1 MQSSSNSKE
10 YSESLGAMQSYL
22 KSDSTKEHSSQNQD
36 FYDSLKNDF
45 VKSQNASKS
54 YQEAQQ
60 RYDSYSQQRNEYAE
74 QSQRINENLTPKFME
89 WVKFKKGNAGAE
101 EIFKKGDAGT
111 LSSLANRFIED
122 NGLNSP
128 INSTTYKSK
137 EHSNNP
143 DSAFMGQSFF
153 SSGFGTASKA
163 HGESVSDTVNEK
175 LSGGINE
182 DSLDKKYKSNVGDV
196 KEAESKY
203 TGDLTTGVE
212 GKDAALQPI
221 EPKKDSDN
229 NQQSVTNNSSS
240 QNNEAPNNPD
250 NINPVGQS
258 SINAQVDSN
267 ENKIKGGINNQN
279 DEEITVFESNY
290 QAPNAFAGNIHKTVG
305 QNSLNEKSAFKKQ
318 QNFTNN
324 QLGQKRDA
332 VGDRKN
338 ELDTKS
344 KDNINKGVRKNMGR
358 SIIQDAKDN
367 VNDNITAVKNAYFDV
382 TGQSEKK
389 QEYSKIDKP
398 AINLSGDDLKIQDN
412 NDKDS
417 IPNPQNVTSNNQ
429 AQDNQASLSAI
440 KQDYEIVNKSNN
452 SQSIQ
457 NSALK
462 QNKNLSS
469 NIQNEDKNI
478 ANLKNAENKDK
489 TTPNLLKQS
498 SNNATSQQGALKQNM
513 SADKSGKKNNKN
525 EDK

>member
-1 MQSSSNSKE
+1 M
-10 YSESLGAMQSYL
+10 
-22 KSDSTKEHSSQNQD
+22 
-36 FYDSLKNDF
+36 
-45 VKSQNASKS
+45 
-54 YQEAQQ
+54 
-60 RYDSYSQQRNEYAE
+60 
-74 QSQRINENLTPKFME
+74 
-89 WVKFKKGNAGAE
+89 
-101 EIFKKGDAGT
+101 
-111 LSSLANRFIED
+111 
-122 NGLNSP
+122 
-128 INSTTYKSK
+128 
-137 EHSNNP
+137 
-143 DSAFMGQSFF
+143 
-153 SSGFGTASKA
+153 
-163 HGESVSDTVNEK
+163 
-175 LSGGINE
+175 
-182 DSLDKKYKSNVGDV
+182 
-196 KEAESKY
+196 
-203 TGDLTTGVE
+203 E

-221 EPKKDSDN
+221 DPKKDSDN

-332 VGDRKN
+332 VGDRQN

-417 IPNPQNVTSNNQ
+417 IPNPQNVISNNQ
-429 AQDNQASLSAI
+429 TQDNQASLSAI

-457 NSALK
+457 NS
-462 QNKNLSS
+462 
-469 NIQNEDKNI
+469 
-478 ANLKNAENKDK
+478 
-489 TTPNLLKQS
+489 
-498 SNNATSQQGALKQNM
+498 
-513 SADKSGKKNNKN
+513 
-525 EDK
+525 